1 MITKIKIKIEEWIC
15 ILTEVV
21 VEGLEIK
28 IVEKTKEKDEEVVR
42 IIGKIKKVEVKILRG
57 DEWESKD
64 NLVLREGK
72 MYILIYNVLRLEV
85 I

>member
-42 IIGKIKKVEVKILRG
+42 IIGKIKKVGVKILRG
-57 DEWESKD
+57 DE
-64 NLVLREGK
+64 
-72 MYILIYNVLRLEV
+72 
-85 I
+85 

>member
-42 IIGKIKKVEVKILRG
+42 IIGKIKKVR
-57 DEWESKD
+57 S
-64 NLVLREGK
+64 
-72 MYILIYNVLRLEV
+72 
-85 I
+85 

>member
-15 ILTEVV
+15 ILIEVV
-21 VEGLEIK
+21 VEGLEIE

-42 IIGKIKKVEVKILRG
+42 IIGKIKKVGVKVLRE
-57 DEWESKD
+57 DEWKSKD
-64 NLVLREGK
+64 DLVLREGK
-72 MYILIYNVLRLEV
+72 VYILMDNELRLEV